1 MVGTMNE
8 ENETYNAEDPK
19 QYAAAQKKAQ
29 REKYQREET
38 IRLLMSKKDGRAWV
52 HHILVQGDM
61 FGNPHVRGDP
71 YDTAFN
77 IGMANLAKLIWQDV
91 EAASPESCLLMIKE
105 AKQNEKPDPSDAA

>member
-1 MVGTMNE
+1 MSDEDV
-8 ENETYNAEDPK
+8 YNAEDPK

-29 REKYQREET
+29 RGKYQRDET
-38 IRLLMSKKDGRAWV
+38 IRLLMSKKDGRSWI
-52 HHILVQGDM
+52 HYILQQGDM

-91 EAASPESCLLMIKE
+91 EAAAPESCLLMIKE
-105 AKQNEKPDPSDAA
+105 AKQNEKPDSTNAT